1 MRHIYNMAFLMT
13 CHNRREKTLACLKS
27 LYESTIPK
35 NYLFDIFLV
44 DDGSTDGT
52 GEKVKDTYPE
62 VNLIKGDGNL
72 FWNRGMNLAWKTAY
86 EKLHYDFYLWLNDDV
101 VLHNDSIDILLKDFQ
116 KYGNH
121 EAIIVGACQ
130 STNEKVTYSGYN
142 NLKKRIKLEPNG
154 TIQQCDY
161 FNGNV
166 VLIPSD
172 VFKQVGFLDPIFH
185 HGQGDF
191 DYGLRAKS
199 KGIKSFVS
207 SNYIGICEQNN
218 KLPVWCNPEYSFT
231 NRWKSFKSPLGGR
244 PKLTF
249 IFQQRHIG
257 LFPAVFHYFTIHL
270 RLIFPWIWDRG

>member
-1 MRHIYNMAFLMT
+1 MKQTYKMAFLMA
-13 CHNRREKTLACLKS
+13 CHNRRIKTLACLKS
-27 LYESTIPK
+27 LNEATIPR
-35 NYLFDIFLV
+35 NYFFDVFLV
-44 DDGSTDGT
+44 DDGSTDET
-52 GEKVKDTYPE
+52 GKKVKETYPE

-72 FWNRGMNLAWKTAY
+72 FWNRGMNLAWQYASKY
-86 EKLHYDFYLWLNDDV
+86 SNYDFYIWLNDDV
-101 VLHNDSIDILLKDFQ
+101 ILYNESIHILMNDYQ
-116 KYGNH
+116 KSGNH

-130 STNEKVTYSGYN
+130 STNEKATYSGYN

-191 DYGLRAKS
+191 DYGLRAK
-199 KGIKSFVS
+199 KMGINSFVS
-207 SNYIGICEQNN
+207 SRYIGKCEQNSEI
-218 KLPVWCNPEYSFT
+218 PTWCNPGYSFT

-249 IFQQRHIG
+249 IFQRRHKG
-257 LFPAVFHYFTIHL
+257 LVPAVFHYFTIHL